1 MAKPPPLPTQPRKT
15 GFISGC
21 VASFV
26 IGLIVLFVA
35 KVVTAYVSA
44 SRWDEKQ
51 PEVIRSLEQ
60 AINAGNYQQAFS
72 IAQPYRSRG
81 DAEINALISKAEDL
95 QREAAERLRQGKVDI
110 LVADL
115 KTARGANRE
124 EKLGRLLELAPDL
137 PEFVEEFA
145 ALREKARMQY
155 EEANAREEAER
166 KATAERAERA
176 KQEQFRASMDAALAE
191 FKWKYR
197 VFDDALTSKPVRQA
211 TVTSINQ
218 INFSFPYH
226 GEQRGE
232 LTLRTHPQHGKDL
245 IFRIQHGQILVNS
258 FQDSTVKAVF
268 DDSSPIT
275 YQVAGPTDH
284 STTTL
289 FIRDYHGFVER
300 MLKAKKLKMA
310 VPFFQQGA
318 VVFEFNVMGFDADR
332 YLGKKE

>member
-15 GFISGC
+15 GCISGC

-26 IGLIVLFVA
+26 IGFILLFVA
-35 KVVTAYVSA
+35 LVITGYVSA
-44 SRWDEKQ
+44 SRWDEKR

-81 DAEINALISKAEDL
+81 DAEINALVSKAEEL
-95 QREAAERLRQGKVDI
+95 QREAAERLRQGKI
-110 LVADL
+110 NLLVADL
-115 KTARGANRE
+115 KTARGADRE

-137 PEFVEEFA
+137 PEFAEEFA
-145 ALREKARMQY
+145 ALREKARKLY

-176 KQEQFRASMDAALAE
+176 KQEQFRASMEAALAE

-197 VFDDALTSKPVRQA
+197 VFDDALTSKPVHQA
-211 TVTSINQ
+211 SVTSINR

-245 IFRIQHGQILVNS
+245 IFHIQRGQILVNS
-258 FQDSTVKAVF
+258 FQNSTVKVVF
-268 DDSSPIT
+268 DNGSPIT
-275 YQVAGPTDH
+275 YQVAEPADH
-284 STTTL
+284 STTAL

-300 MLKAKKLKMA
+300 MLKAKKLKIA
-310 VPFFQQGA
+310 VPFYQQGE
-318 VVFEFNVMGFDADR
+318 VVFEFNVMDFDAEQ
-332 YLGKKE
+332 YLGKK

>member
-1 MAKPPPLPTQPRKT
+1 MAKPPPLPPHPRKT
-15 GFISGC
+15 GCISGC
-21 VASFV
+21 VASFA
-26 IGLIVLFVA
+26 IGFILLFVGM
-35 KVVTAYVSA
+35 VVTGYVSA
-44 SRWDEKQ
+44 SRWEEKR

-95 QREAAERLRQGKVDI
+95 QREAAERLRQGKIDL

-115 KTARGANRE
+115 KTARGADRE
-124 EKLGRLLELAPDL
+124 EKLRRLLELAPSL
-137 PEFVEEFA
+137 PEFAEEFA
-145 ALREKARMQY
+145 ALREKARKQY

-166 KATAERAERA
+166 KATVERAERA
-176 KQEQFRASMDAALAE
+176 KQEQFRASMEAALAE

-211 TVTSINQ
+211 TVMSINR
-218 INFSFPYH
+218 INFTFPYH

-232 LTLRTHPQHGKDL
+232 LMLRTHPQHGKDL
-245 IFRIQHGQILVNS
+245 IFRIQRGQILVNS
-258 FQDSTVKAVF
+258 FQDSTVKVVF
-268 DDSSPIT
+268 DDGSPIT
-275 YQVAGPTDH
+275 YQVVGPADH
-284 STTTL
+284 GTTSL

-310 VPFFQQGA
+310 VPFYQQGE
-318 VVFEFNVMGFDADR
+318 VVFEFNVMGFDADQ
-332 YLGKKE
+332 YLGKRE